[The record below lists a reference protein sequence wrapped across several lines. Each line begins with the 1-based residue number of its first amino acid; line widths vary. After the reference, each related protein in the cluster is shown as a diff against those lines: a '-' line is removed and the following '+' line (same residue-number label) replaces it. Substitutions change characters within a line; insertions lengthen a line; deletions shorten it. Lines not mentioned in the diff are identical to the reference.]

1 MEQFLSNMLK
11 MWSDWTWLDSGREV
25 QPGQPKDEAGR
36 GWLHLDQTWMAEA
49 GEALGCVLLG
59 AKRRLSRDGEENQ
72 WETNSYCWGYR
83 NNGKWQHK
91 VMKTNICTYEYII
104 AKSLV
109 NVLEFILTLPLK
121 STLRIQNS
129 PLAIRDELALE
140 QLDRALSLVFTRLN

>member
-1 MEQFLSNMLK
+1 MEQFLSNILK
-11 MWSDWTWLDSGREV
+11 CDLFGHGWIVEEKCSQASQKMRLWEGGSTW
-25 QPGQPKDEAGR
+25 
-36 GWLHLDQTWMAEA
+36 DQSRMAEA

-59 AKRRLSRDGEENQ
+59 AKRRWSRDREENQ

-91 VMKTNICTYEYII
+91 VMKMNICTYEYII

-121 STLRIQNS
+121 CTLRIQNS

-140 QLDRALSLVFTRLN
+140 QLDYALSLVFTQLN